1 MRTVLQIMTTLS
13 VLKRWTVCFGVAGFV
28 SLVSPLWTFAADTLP
43 QQIDDREFCRTIAE
57 MSEPT
62 AKFQFQLMSNEIEY
76 QSVIPKLKS
85 SISDGGVYLGV
96 GPEQNFTYIAAIKPK
111 IAFIIDVRRDNMLE
125 HLLYKTIFELSANRS
140 EFVSRLFSRKTI
152 PTPGGTSTA
161 RELFDAY
168 GREDGDTNLLDRNL
182 QSIKDHLSKGV
193 GCALTEADLAAMD
206 TLYRAFFD
214 VGAAFFNRSQSSI
227 RVSDATVTRIYAD
240 LMSATDASGRAWGYL
255 NSEESYRFVREM
267 ELKNLIVPVVGD
279 FAGPKALVAIGRYLK
294 DHDAEVSV
302 FYISNVEDYLFSA
315 GDAWRRF
322 YSSVAELPL
331 ASNSTIIRSEG
342 RRLNPTSPSPLP
354 GTNFVMM
361 RGSAKDLAAAF
372 KNGQIQS
379 QQDVLRMSEP

>member
-28 SLVSPLWTFAADTLP
+28 SLVSPLWTLAADTLP

-279 FAGPKALVAIGRYLK
+279 FAGPKALVAIARYLK